1 MIKSFKSRGSAGELT
16 ILASSLRCKEKEN
29 GALGGDSSEAA
40 FSAAYQLGNCCIYA
54 LKFHDCPVADYSI
67 KSDVSPQSGNHLN
80 LVRAIYPGSFD
91 PLTNGHL
98 DLIERGSKI
107 FDELIVAILRNSE
120 KDPLFTLA
128 ERLEML
134 KVVKGYE
141 NVRVEAFEG
150 LLVEY
155 AMQKK
160 AKAVLRGIRAISDYE
175 YELQMA
181 LMNRKLQP
189 QLETVFMM
197 PAEAYSYLSS
207 RLVKEIFRLG
217 GSVRGLVPELVE
229 QRLREKFHGTAAKI

>member
-1 MIKSFKSRGSAGELT
+1 LKLIFAGFIRCPSKALQHRINGESALT
-16 ILASSLRCKEKEN
+16 RN
-29 GALGGDSSEAA
+29 
-40 FSAAYQLGNCCIYA
+40 
-54 LKFHDCPVADYSI
+54 SI
-67 KSDVSPQSGNHLN
+67 LN

-107 FDELIVAILRNSE
+107 FDELIVGILRNAE

-128 ERLEML
+128 ERLDML
-134 KVVKGYE
+134 NQMVKRFE
-141 NVRVEAFEG
+141 NVRVDSFEG
-150 LLVEY
+150 LLVDY
-155 AMQKK
+155 AMKQN

-207 RLVKEIFRLG
+207 RLVKEVFRLG

-229 QRLREKFHGTAAKI
+229 ERLREKFHHTTANMK

>member
-1 MIKSFKSRGSAGELT
+1 M
-16 ILASSLRCKEKEN
+16 
-29 GALGGDSSEAA
+29 
-40 FSAAYQLGNCCIYA
+40 
-54 LKFHDCPVADYSI
+54 
-67 KSDVSPQSGNHLN
+67 N

-107 FDELIVAILRNSE
+107 FDELIVSILRNSE

-128 ERLEML
+128 ERMEML
-134 KVVKGYE
+134 EHMTRRYE
-141 NVRVEAFEG
+141 NVRVETFDG
-150 LLVEY
+150 LLVDY

-207 RLVKEIFRLG
+207 RLLKDVFRLG

-229 QRLREKFHGTAAKI
+229 QRLREKFHGGAAARI